1 MWFSFF
7 SINRKK
13 MEIQSRLSIEKCR
26 GLIGNNEAYSDGQI
40 EKVRDTFYVLANLIA
55 DKIIAIKNA
64 FIRCFQTISCKGFI
78 VK

>member
-1 MWFSFF
+1 MEERI
-7 SINRKK
+7 SID
-13 MEIQSRLSIEKCR
+13 KCR
-26 GLIGNNEAYSDGQI
+26 GLIGNNKAYSDSQI
-40 EKVRDTFYVLANLIA
+40 ERVRDTFYVFANLIA